1 MPDIYNHY
9 FFTLISIDM
18 KIKMSALVS
27 EIRNKLN
34 GSVASR
40 NRYGGFLRNKVT
52 PVNPQTSFQQAVRQ
66 RLGSLSASWRGLTQS
81 QRQSWIAG
89 TNAFPFTDIFG
100 DVKYL
105 SGQTLFVKLNGNLL
119 KIGSAVINSAPLP
132 VEVPSISAVDL
143 IGESTAGVLTT
154 LTVDVTPATVP
165 AGFSLVAY
173 ATPPVNPGIEFVK
186 NRYRF
191 LGAASVVGGQADLL
205 AQYVVRFGSS
215 AAVGQQIFV
224 RFALVNTTT
233 GQQGVPVETAGF
245 ITLA

>member
-1 MPDIYNHY
+1 
-9 FFTLISIDM
+9 M

-40 NRYGGFLRNKVT
+40 NRYGSFLRNKVT
-52 PVNPQTSFQQAVRQ
+52 PVNPQTSFQQDVRQ

-81 QRQSWIAG
+81 ARQSWIAG

-100 DVKYL
+100 DVKFL

-119 KIGSAVINSAPLP
+119 KIGSPTITAAPLP
-132 VEVPSISAVDL
+132 VEVPPIAATALSAEV
-143 IGESTAGVLTT
+143 TT
-154 LTVDVTPATVP
+154 GAITELEATVAPTTTP

-191 LGAASVVGGQADLL
+191 LGVVSNAAGTVNLL
-205 AQYVVRFGSS
+205 SAYTARFGSV
-215 AAVGQQIFV
+215 AAVGQQVFV
-224 RFALVNTTT
+224 RFALVNTST
-233 GQQGVPVETAGF
+233 GQQGVPVEVASFTVAG
-245 ITLA
+245 A